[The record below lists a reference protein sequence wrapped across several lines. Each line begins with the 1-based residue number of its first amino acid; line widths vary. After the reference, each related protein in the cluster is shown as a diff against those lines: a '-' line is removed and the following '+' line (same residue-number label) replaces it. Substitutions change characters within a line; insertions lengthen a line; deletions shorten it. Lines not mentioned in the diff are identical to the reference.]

1 MSVAAHIS
9 SRNGKYKAQ
18 VHPPITIRPSVDW
31 SKYELA
37 YETRTTLQIR
47 NISWCE
53 YSHHPHNGGSAFATI
68 LQPSLA
74 HQISQSELFFFKYQ
88 ILYRNY
94 RVILRDWPE
103 ASGFLHAKSQH
114 QCTYLILGTAGQEE
128 SSSVGVFIQITASEI
143 TSFSFLNNN
152 TLCGANVLFIETRN
166 IVFPFRELCNFP
178 WFKVN

>member
-1 MSVAAHIS
+1 MYNHHHRKMSIAAHIIS
-9 SRNGKYKAQ
+9 SRHGKYKVQ
-18 VHPPITIRPSVDW
+18 VHPPITIRLSVDW
-31 SKYELA
+31 SKYEPP

-74 HQISQSELFFFKYQ
+74 HQIYQSESFFFKYQ
-88 ILYRNY
+88 ILYINY

-128 SSSVGVFIQITASEI
+128 SSSVGVFIQITASDI

-152 TLCGANVLFIETRN
+152 TLCGANVLFIKNT
-166 IVFPFRELCNFP
+166 
-178 WFKVN
+178 